1 MPKIS
6 GGQVLE
12 VLWTKINS
20 YNLIAHPQKHNV
32 RHALGIMPIVDC
44 DLDFIPTPQT
54 YENHFMFP
62 TRNHVVPILDNRYGK
77 KKEVDGFCFW
87 KLSFY
92 FEHFL
97 PIIGTDYPYLGGF
110 FTSLSH
116 HYHHHRVNWQYD
128 GNCLMSSTIILLWQ
142 HVNALFNKKNKIT

>member
-54 YENHFMFP
+54 YENP
-62 TRNHVVPILDNRYGK
+62 LHVPH
-77 KKEVDGFCFW
+77 KESRC
-87 KLSFY
+87 
-92 FEHFL
+92 
-97 PIIGTDYPYLGGF
+97 PNI
-110 FTSLSH
+110 
-116 HYHHHRVNWQYD
+116 R
-128 GNCLMSSTIILLWQ
+128 
-142 HVNALFNKKNKIT
+142 